1 MSEPTHIPR
10 SALPQRT
17 PRLPQRVHLLGA
29 GGAGVSG
36 AALLLHAAGHEVTA
50 NDRAASEHT
59 RMLTAAG
66 IAVSIGDDDARLPE
80 GVGLLVRSA
89 AVPESD
95 GRVREALERGV
106 PVLKYSELLGRITPA
121 GRTLAVAGT
130 HGKTTTSWMLHH
142 ALRGLRDARVADAS
156 ARMRRPEAPLPGA
169 LPAPGAL
176 IGGVCR
182 ELGINAVA
190 PEAGGWFAVE
200 ACEYD
205 RSFLQLAPA
214 GAVITNVEADHLD
227 YFKDLETIKGAF
239 ARFADRVRPDG
250 LLAVGPELPRSVE
263 EGARCPV
270 WRLGRELKVQLTGE
284 RAGCFSFRL
293 SGPEFAL
300 DEVRLAVPGR
310 FNVDNAAL
318 ALALV
323 AGLAAR
329 EWCLDPDDAVR
340 AAARGL
346 ERFRGSQ
353 RRFEPW
359 GEVAGVSVVHDYA
372 HHPTEVRVTLE
383 AARRAL
389 PGRELHVLFQPHQ
402 YSRTARFL
410 REFAESLR
418 MADRVVVAEVYGA
431 RAHID
436 GETSA
441 GAEELVE
448 ELRALGVDAHT
459 GGPLGTAVGR
469 FVEGLPAPS
478 AALVLGAGDVGGIRD
493 ELLGELALSRSVERG
508 SRA

>member
-1 MSEPTHIPR
+1 MNPTHPQPR

-17 PRLPQRVHLLGA
+17 PHLPERVHLLGA

-36 AALLLHAAGHEVTA
+36 AALLLRAAGHRVSA
-50 NDRAASEHT
+50 SDRAESEHT
-59 RMLTAAG
+59 RMLRAAG
-66 IAVSIGDDDARLPE
+66 IDVRVGDEDQHLPE

-95 GRVREALERGV
+95 ARVREAQERGV

-130 HGKTTTSWMLHH
+130 HGKTTTSWMLQH
-142 ALRGLRDARVADAS
+142 ALRGLCDTLRVDEAARA
-156 ARMRRPEAPLPGA
+156 RRPDAPRPGA

-182 ELGINAVA
+182 EQGVNALRQ
-190 PEAGGWFAVE
+190 ESGGWFAVE

-227 YFKDLETIKGAF
+227 YFGDLDAIKGAF
-239 ARFADRVRPDG
+239 ARFADRVHPDG
-250 LLAVGPELPRSVE
+250 LLAVGPELPRRVE
-263 EGARCPV
+263 AGARCPV
-270 WRLGRELKVQLTGE
+270 WRLGRDLKVQLLSE

-293 SGPEFAL
+293 RGPEFTVEEL
-300 DEVRLAVPGR
+300 RLAVPGR

-318 ALALV
+318 AIALCV
-323 AGLAAR
+323 GLAAR
-329 EWCLDPDDAVR
+329 EWCLDPEAAAH

-359 GEVAGVSVVHDYA
+359 GEVGGVSVVHDYA

-389 PGRELHVLFQPHQ
+389 PGRPLHVLFQPHQ

-410 REFAESLR
+410 REFAESLAF
-418 MADRVVVAEVYGA
+418 ADRVTVAEVYGA

-441 GAEELVE
+441 GAEELVDQA
-448 ELRALGVDAHT
+448 RALGVDAHT
-459 GGPLGTAVGR
+459 GGPLRTAVKR
-469 FVEGLPAPS
+469 FVGGLPTPC

-493 ELLGELALSRSVERG
+493 ELLGELALSRALESR